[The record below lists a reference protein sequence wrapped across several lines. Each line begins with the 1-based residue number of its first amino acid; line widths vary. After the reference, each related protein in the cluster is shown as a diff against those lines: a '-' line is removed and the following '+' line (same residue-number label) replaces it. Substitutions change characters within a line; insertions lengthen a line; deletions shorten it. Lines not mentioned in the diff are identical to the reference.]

1 MHDVFKEDIFQTV
14 SKEKMF
20 FPCFCGLYI
29 LESFSHLFGIFDS
42 GFCAPNEIIAFDAA
56 QRASC
61 TAKTQKKNTAGKFI
75 LAVREICAFQ
85 DKQTGAASSHDAAEH
100 GVTEDT
106 EGAQDNGSEIG
117 EDKQVDKESEADNKQ
132 GNSLTQL
139 VTLNQ
144 QDDVVPL
151 SEGGV
156 SEDEVREDGEK
167 DWSERRKYYHD
178 GGRMGSESEP
188 QEGGDSKHKDVEGH
202 ESLRGNKIALAKG
215 KTMPTDS
222 DISDSGRRR
231 TAFGNA
237 LKRINQ
243 TSEKTQVERRTELRN
258 KMKGKSAPSLD
269 HGRSKKKKP
278 DSRADNNKG
287 HDTTGAVN
295 GTRRRDSLTT
305 VKSEVEMERSLK
317 GNAARAGTGSQEASL
332 AVQSKSQGSPSRHPG
347 GEEVDLENG
356 VHETS
361 KRDTTLSD
369 DDGLNSQVSFRES
382 NNNREA
388 HSKKYNVSVNVK
400 QEGDG
405 SKTQVNKV
413 VSKGPLESDKEVKVQ
428 KKDRIKMANKI
439 NQVGT
444 PSGLIFG
451 AFSFLFSC
459 KDERVMMEVCW
470 SDRKGK
476 MQSPG
481 RNLRTMVSLVA

>member
-1 MHDVFKEDIFQTV
+1 MKGWPAWPARIGKAESYGRHPV
-14 SKEKMF
+14 SGKYFVTYFGPEKQ
-20 FPCFCGLYI
+20 I
-29 LESFSHLFGIFDS
+29 

-75 LAVREICAFQ
+75 LAVKEICAFQ
-85 DKQTGAASSHDAAEH
+85 DEQTGAASSHDAAEH

-144 QDDVVPL
+144 QDEVVPL
-151 SEGGV
+151 SEGV
-156 SEDEVREDGEK
+156 SEDEVQEDGEK
-167 DWSERRKYYHD
+167 DWSDRRKYYRD
-178 GGRMGSESEP
+178 RGRMGSESEP

-202 ESLRGNKIALAKG
+202 ESLRGNKIALGKG

-258 KMKGKSAPSLD
+258 KMKGKSSPALD

-287 HDTTGAVN
+287 HGTTGAVN
-295 GTRRRDSLTT
+295 GTGRRDSLTT

-317 GNAARAGTGSQEASL
+317 GNATRAGTGSQEASL

-369 DDGLNSQVSFRES
+369 NDGLDSQVSFRES

-405 SKTQVNKV
+405 YKTQMNKV
-413 VSKGPLESDKEVKVQ
+413 VSKGLLESDKEVKVQ

-439 NQVGT
+439 NQ
-444 PSGLIFG
+444 
-451 AFSFLFSC
+451 
-459 KDERVMMEVCW
+459 
-470 SDRKGK
+470 
-476 MQSPG
+476 SPG